1 MKKRFIPNKHQ
12 FKWKNIMISSGGFAA
27 AILLFMLLVSSVSKK
42 TDAEELRIL
51 DEAVTQKIT
60 QCYAIEGTYPSSL
73 TYLKKNYGLVF
84 DEDKYFIDYQ
94 PQGSNLLPYVTII
107 KKSNP

>member
-1 MKKRFIPNKHQ
+1 MKKRFIRGKKQ
-12 FKWKNIMISSGGFAA
+12 LKFKNLLVSSGGFAA
-27 AILLFMLLVSSVSKK
+27 AFLAFILLVSSVSRK
-42 TDAEELRIL
+42 TEAEELRIL
-51 DEAVTQKIT
+51 DEAVSQKIT

-73 TYLKKNYGLVF
+73 AYLKKNYGLYYN
-84 DEDKYFIDYQ
+84 EEKYFIDYQ